1 MFNKIDGIL
10 PQTKEIMSKGG
21 KKKENDSSSESSQ
34 QQIKIFLKFK
44 KYIHDDK
51 KKIVQ
56 SVKTTKD
63 FYCLIPFP
71 ILLI

>member
-1 MFNKIDGIL
+1 M
-10 PQTKEIMSKGG
+10 PETKEIMSKSG
-21 KKKENDSSSESSQ
+21 KKKENDSSSESNQ

-56 SVKTTKD
+56 
-63 FYCLIPFP
+63 
-71 ILLI
+71 